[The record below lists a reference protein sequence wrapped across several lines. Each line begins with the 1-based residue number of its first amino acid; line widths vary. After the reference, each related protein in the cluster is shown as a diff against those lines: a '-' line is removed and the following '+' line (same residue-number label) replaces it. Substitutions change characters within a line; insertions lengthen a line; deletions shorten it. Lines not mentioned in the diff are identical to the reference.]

1 MQLFLLIAAII
12 FIAWDVLM
20 GLRRGFFPALVRLV
34 FVGGC
39 FTIAYLTSEPLARI
53 LMETPM
59 PFLGGETFHAAY
71 EGYLLAQEGLAEALA
86 LSEAVEQLVFHLPDV
101 LVSEVDF
108 IVLFAL
114 LRLISMPFSFIVS
127 RIIFGKPGKKAR
139 AKKVKNMDGEEPTK
153 ERKARHSLAGRFK
166 SGGAVIGLL
175 QGVVCF
181 AVLLVPLFGM
191 VEFGE
196 RFHASFADAEEAVL
210 VDIATDIKEDIVDP
224 INASPVTKMCE
235 SVGLRALAVTMFHD
249 LSNTTL
255 ELSSGNRQIDYFE
268 YLENMFPAVSALL
281 KLSDVDPSHMTD
293 KDYENLSVVL
303 QTAQSHEDI
312 AQAVQDSVTNVVGEF
327 VDESYR
333 ESADVVINVFAD
345 KVMNE
350 KDQIAAEQLKKEVEA
365 IEKTMQVI
373 QTATSESADNAFEV
387 VSAETLVDHIIETE
401 LLYDTLIEVANN
413 PEQREVLAKDFVAND
428 EQKEKMKEEI
438 NKYRDQSAD
447 SRPTEEYAKIL
458 EMTDALANMLGID
471 LNALPEGFPDNIPD
485 GILPE

>member
-20 GLRRGFFPALVRLV
+20 GLRRGLFPSLVRLV
-34 FVGGC
+34 FVGAC
-39 FTIAYLTSEPLARI
+39 FTIAYLTSEPLAYI
-53 LMETPM
+53 IMETPM

-114 LRLISMPFSFIVS
+114 LRLVSMPFSFIVS
-127 RIIFGKPGKKAR
+127 RILFGKPEKKAR
-139 AKKVKNMDGEEPTK
+139 AKKAENTEGEEPVNEK
-153 ERKARHSLAGRFK
+153 KGRRSLAGRFR

-210 VDIATDIKEDIVDP
+210 ADIAADIKEDMVDP
-224 INASPVTKMCE
+224 INASPVTKVCE

-249 LSNTTL
+249 LSDTTL

-293 KDYENLSVVL
+293 KDYENLSIVL
-303 QTAQSHEDI
+303 QTAQTHEDI
-312 AQAVQDSVTNVVGEF
+312 AHAVKDGVTNVVDRF
-327 VDESYR
+327 VEDSYR
-333 ESADVVINVFAD
+333 ESADVVISSFAD
-345 KVMNE
+345 KVVSQ
-350 KDQIAAEQLKKEVEA
+350 KDVISTEQLKKEVEA
-365 IEKTMQVI
+365 VEKTMMVI
-373 QTATSESADNAFEV
+373 QTATSESADTAFEV

-401 LLYDTLIEVANN
+401 ILYDTLIEVAAD
-413 PEQREVLAKDFVAND
+413 PEQREVLVKDFFATD
-428 EQKEKMKEEI
+428 EQKENMREEI

-447 SRPTEEYAKIL
+447 TRPVEEYARIL
-458 EMTDALANMLGID
+458 EITDALADMLGID
-471 LNALPEGFPDNIPD
+471 LDALPG